1 MAMSTNNFLENEL
14 RKIFGNDD
22 IFSNTKYISGVCYG
36 ELDNELKVK
45 CKIDDSCVQRHYDVL
60 KISVINRKDGVVDK
74 HAIQFFD
81 VWGKLPVPNN
91 HNFKDGVAPHIWV
104 YNGETDWYAAA
115 PKEKHYGILRE
126 NVKSYLDIFRDKSV
140 ELEPKPSIKKQ
151 LSDNN
156 SRPTQKKSAKNKNND
171 LEV

>member
-1 MAMSTNNFLENEL
+1 MEMSTNNFLENEL

-22 IFSNTKYISGVCYG
+22 MLSNTKYISGVCYG

-45 CKIDDSCVQRHYDVL
+45 CQIDDSGVSRNYDVL
-60 KISVINRKDGVVDK
+60 RITVINRKDGVVDK

-81 VWGKLPVPNN
+81 VWGRLPVPGNP
-91 HNFKDGVAPHIWV
+91 NFKEGVAPHIWA
-104 YNGETDWYAAA
+104 YDGKTEWYAAA
-115 PKEKHYGILRE
+115 PKERHYEILKE
-126 NVKSYLDIFRDKSV
+126 NVKNYLDIFRDKSI

-151 LSDNN
+151 LSDNKN
-156 SRPTQKKSAKNKNND
+156 ISTQKKPAKSKNND